1 MRSVPNE
8 EVQVSRFGLVVRFT
22 LREGQA
28 EAFDALMRETVAG
41 IAEHEPR
48 TLVYAVHAL
57 EGEPDVR
64 IFYELY
70 TSEAALA
77 EHESQP
83 TTRRF
88 LDSVGEHVSRVEVQ
102 RLHLVTGTGIT
113 DTVAPGPQHT

>member
-1 MRSVPNE
+1 MS
-8 EVQVSRFGLVVRFT
+8 QFGLVVRFT
-22 LREGQA
+22 LRPGRA

-41 IAEHEPR
+41 IAAHEPR
-48 TLVYAVHAL
+48 TLAYAVHAL

-70 TSEAALA
+70 TSEEALA

-88 LDSVGEHVSRVEVQ
+88 LDSVDEYVSRVEVQ
-102 RLHLVTGTGIT
+102 RLHLVTATGIAGVAT
-113 DTVAPGPQHT
+113 DVERPTPG